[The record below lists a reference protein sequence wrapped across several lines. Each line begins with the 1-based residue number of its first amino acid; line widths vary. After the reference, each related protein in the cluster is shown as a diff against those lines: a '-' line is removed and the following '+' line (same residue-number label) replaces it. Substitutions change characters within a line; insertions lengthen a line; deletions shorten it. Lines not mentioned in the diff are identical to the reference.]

1 MRRQS
6 EHSYEFGAFLLGISA
21 RVVLHNGEILPIT
34 TKAFEALRVLVE
46 NRGHIVER
54 EELMQKVWPDTFVE
68 EGNLSVTVSMLRKA
82 LGDSSSEPKY
92 LATVPGRGYRFVAD
106 VRETQAESAD
116 WVLEKQTKT
125 RVIVEQEEEL
135 DEPKIGEAIDPLSKL
150 DVVASPSP
158 RPLASP
164 ATALTTGTID
174 EPRRSAW
181 KIIVGAGALVAIGA
195 FGLWLY
201 KFLTRP
207 VVPFQTIRMAKLTN
221 TGNAS
226 DAVISSDGKYIA

>member
-1 MRRQS
+1 MRRQL
-6 EHSYEFGAFLLGISA
+6 EHSYEFGPFRLDISE
-21 RVVLHNGEILPIT
+21 RVVLHNGEIVPLT
-34 TKAFEALRVLVE
+34 TKAF
-46 NRGHIVER
+46 
-54 EELMQKVWPDTFVE
+54 
-68 EGNLSVTVSMLRKA
+68 
-82 LGDSSSEPKY
+82 
-92 LATVPGRGYRFVAD
+92 
-106 VRETQAESAD
+106 
-116 WVLEKQTKT
+116 
-125 RVIVEQEEEL
+125 
-135 DEPKIGEAIDPLSKL
+135 DPLSKL

-221 TGNAS
+221 TGN
-226 DAVISSDGKYIA
+226 